1 MGGLL
6 MTVGASLCGLS
17 VLSFLLVV
25 GLVVWE
31 GERIGVG
38 ALGDLSGDVAL
49 PGPAGE
55 TVPRRHRKRLR
66 LRINP
71 RYRRMMG
78 GFILA
83 LALIGVLGSL
93 LWIAGYLLIAAGPE
107 GDLQPAM
114 RAMRH
119 H

>member
-6 MTVGASLCGLS
+6 MTLGASLCGLS

-31 GERIGVG
+31 GERVGVG
-38 ALGDLSGDVAL
+38 ALGDLSGGVAL
-49 PGPAGE
+49 PGPADA
-55 TVPRRHRKRLR
+55 TAPQRHRKRLR

-78 GFILA
+78 GLILA
-83 LALIGVLGSL
+83 LALIAFFGSL

-107 GDLQPAM
+107 GDLQPAI
-114 RAMRH
+114 RVMRH